1 MVLDCGSGSGTG
13 LGTTS
18 GPPASGTSTGSN
30 IKTPRANL
38 KVQYIVAQEVMKGAS
53 PELLALV
60 SKSAKF

>member
-1 MVLDCGSGSGTG
+1 MG

-30 IKTPRANL
+30 IKTPRTNL
-38 KVQYIVAQEVMKGAS
+38 KVHYIVAQEVMKSAP

-60 SKSAKF
+60 PKSAKF